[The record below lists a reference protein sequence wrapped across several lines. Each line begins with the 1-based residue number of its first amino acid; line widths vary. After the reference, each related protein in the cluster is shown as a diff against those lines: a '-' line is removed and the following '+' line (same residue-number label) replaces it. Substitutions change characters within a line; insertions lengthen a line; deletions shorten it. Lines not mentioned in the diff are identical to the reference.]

1 MQNSYLKNAAI
12 LTAAGLALRAAGM
25 GLRVVLAAR
34 LGSEGMGVY
43 QLIFTLYGVSIA
55 LATGGVQVVSTRL
68 AAEALAQSNGKG
80 ARRLM
85 ARLARL
91 ALLAGLLAGAAQY
104 GLSAPA
110 ARYLLGDVRTIP
122 ALRVLAFSLPFMAV
136 GAVWRGY
143 FMAARNVLPN
153 VKAQLAEQTVRVAI
167 ILWVLRGADYT
178 NVAATCAD
186 IVAGNTVSE
195 AVSCLLMLRYSR
207 AEKRRLRGM
216 TAQGRSALPSWH
228 RIFGIL
234 LPVEGSRC
242 VSAALHTVETSLVPA
257 CLALYL
263 GSRAG
268 AMAQFGALRGMAL
281 PLVSFPFSFLATLS
295 GLLMPEIARARARN
309 DRAAM
314 EKLVGHT
321 LSLTLGISLFAG
333 AFFTVWAEPLGR
345 LLYRDASVGRY
356 LLWLGPIV
364 PFMYL
369 ESMVDGIM
377 KGIGEQLASFRYGL
391 ADSVLRVAGVIL
403 LLPRFGM
410 TGYLCVMVA
419 SNALTCALNFSRMMR
434 VTGLRFQ
441 WCEWLVRPGCILM
454 AALTVS
460 LLLQN
465 LSLPV
470 APMVQ
475 TGIACGG
482 MTVCYGWLLWR
493 FCLRGIWRGTITE
506 KRGVC

>member
-1 MQNSYLKNAAI
+1 MGGCAVQNSYLKNAAI
-12 LTAAGLALRAAGM
+12 LTAAGLVLRAAGM

-43 QLIFTLYGVSIA
+43 QLVFTMYGVSIA

-68 AAEALAQSNGKG
+68 AAEALARNSGDG

-85 ARLARL
+85 ARLGRL
-91 ALLAGLLAGAAQY
+91 ALLLGLLAGTAQY
-104 GLSAPA
+104 LLSAPA
-110 ARYLLGDVRTIP
+110 ARYLLGDVRAIP

-153 VKAQLAEQTVRVAI
+153 VKAQLVEQTVRVAI

-178 NVAATCAD
+178 NAAATCAGV
-186 IVAGNTVSE
+186 VAGNTVSE
-195 AVSCLLMLRYSR
+195 AVSCMLMLRYSG
-207 AEKRRLRGM
+207 AEKRRLRCA
-216 TAQGRSALPSWH
+216 AQGQREPIPGWR
-228 RIFGIL
+228 RIFDIL

-263 GSRAG
+263 GSRAE

-281 PLVSFPFSFLATLS
+281 PLVTFPFSFLATLS

-309 DRAAM
+309 DRPSL

-321 LSLTLGISLFAG
+321 LSLTLSISLFAG
-333 AFFTVWAEPLGR
+333 AFFAVWADPLGR
-345 LLYRDASVGRY
+345 LLYRDAAVGRY

-377 KGIGEQLASFRYGL
+377 KGIGEQLAGFRYGL
-391 ADSVLRVAGVIL
+391 ADSVLRMVGVAV

-410 TGYLCVMVA
+410 AGYLWIMVA
-419 SNALTCALNFSRMMR
+419 SNILTCSLNFARMMR

-441 WCEWLVRPGCILM
+441 WCEWLVRPCCFLV
-454 AALTVS
+454 AALTAC

-465 LSLPV
+465 LQFPFSRPAQSAV
-470 APMVQ
+470 AC
-475 TGIACGG
+475 AG
-482 MTVCYGWLLWR
+482 MTVCYGLLLWR
-493 FCLRGIWRGTITE
+493 FSLRELLRSRT
-506 KRGVC
+506 